1 MAFVQGQPGQGG
13 PREPKRLESGGEE
26 WCDSGLGSLSE
37 GQLVQLQEDGGLGG
51 PEGFPGGCPLT
62 SDPRASQKSLEEEEE
77 EEEEGRLDSA
87 LGGDEGVGDLVEGVG
102 GVHLQSQVGPEA
114 WLRHVLGFVTE
125 DGDTALHLAVIH
137 EHEAFLDSI
146 LQYTHGTDYLDIQND
161 LGQTALHIAVILG
174 ASGFV
179 GKLVSAGARLGVQEK
194 GGHTA
199 LHLACREGWRDCAE
213 QLLAP
218 LAIQRPGQG
227 NRFRAQ
233 LDCPNY
239 DGYIPLHVA
248 ILRKDLGM
256 VSLLISAGSDL
267 NKPELSCGRSPL
279 HLAVESQSPEVV
291 ECLLHAGADTEAR
304 MYVGY
309 TPMYSAVHRPDQK
322 IPQLLREFGSEEP
335 EWDSEES
342 VDSNSE
348 EEYDD
353 IVINCGH

>member
-1 MAFVQGQPGQGG
+1 MVSAPGAPFPSVGAQP
-13 PREPKRLESGGEE
+13 PREKA
-26 WCDSGLGSLSE
+26 
-37 GQLVQLQEDGGLGG
+37 
-51 PEGFPGGCPLT
+51 PG
-62 SDPRASQKSLEEEEE
+62 
-77 EEEEGRLDSA
+77 
-87 LGGDEGVGDLVEGVG
+87 
-102 GVHLQSQVGPEA
+102 
-114 WLRHVLGFVTE
+114 
-125 DGDTALHLAVIH
+125 ALHLAVIH

-179 GKLVSAGARLGVQEK
+179 GKLVSAGAGLGVQEK
-194 GGHTA
+194 GGQCRDVNRTA
-199 LHLACREGWRDCAE
+199 LPWRDCAE
-213 QLLAP
+213 QLLVP
-218 LAIQRPGQG
+218 LAVQRP
-227 NRFRAQ
+227 AQ
-233 LDCPNY
+233 VDLIKLFCFAGVFFFFVPQTPSASPP
-239 DGYIPLHVA
+239 GYIPLHVA

-291 ECLLHAGADTEAR
+291 ECLLRAGADTEAR

-348 EEYDD
+348 VSAIARER
-353 IVINCGH
+353 